1 MNNKYV
7 KVLEIFE
14 KNLRNKNYS
23 DNTIILYISYV
34 KKFLYTINKDA
45 YNLTT
50 KELLTYLL
58 TYKYSSISQQN
69 QIISSV
75 KLYYKY
81 ILNKHDIH
89 LNKIERPKKER
100 HLPRIID
107 SDDLNNKLNNISNK
121 KHQAILSL
129 AFATG
134 MRVSEVCNL
143 KMKNIDSKRM
153 LIFIENGKFKKDRYV
168 PFSKNIL
175 QLLRIYWKEYKTKD
189 YLFSG
194 QNNQKYSTESCEK
207 IYKKY
212 IDNNSSFHSL
222 RHSYAT
228 FLLENGTDIRIIQ
241 KLLGHSNI
249 KTTEIY
255 THVSIKNLNK
265 INLPL

>member
-175 QLLRIYWKEYKTKD
+175 QLLRIYWKEYKTKE
-189 YLFSG
+189 
-194 QNNQKYSTESCEK
+194 KYSTKSCEK
-207 IYKKY
+207 IFYKLK
-212 IDNNSSFHSL
+212 NNIFIWKTRKNRLKNNLKKQLNYLKIYKSL
-222 RHSYAT
+222 
-228 FLLENGTDIRIIQ
+228 
-241 KLLGHSNI
+241 
-249 KTTEIY
+249 
-255 THVSIKNLNK
+255 VMMKNK
-265 INLPL
+265 KC

>member
-1 MNNKYV
+1 MNVFKYKIV
-7 KVLEIFE
+7 EIYK
-14 KNLRNKNYS
+14 KNLIVKNYS
-23 DNTIILYISYV
+23 KNTIDTYV
-34 KKFLYTINKDA
+34 GYVDKFLNDMNKNP
-45 YNLTT
+45 YHLTT
-50 KELLTYLL
+50 KELLYYLL
-58 TYKYSSISQQN
+58 NYKYTSISQQN
-69 QIISSV
+69 QIISSI
-75 KLYYKY
+75 KLFYKY
-81 ILNKHDIH
+81 ILDKRDIH
-89 LNKIERPKKER
+89 LDKIERPKKER

-107 SDDLNNKLNNISNK
+107 TNELIKKINNISNI

-143 KMKNIDSKRM
+143 KIKNIDSKRM
-153 LIFIENGKFKKDRYV
+153 LIFIENSKFKKDRYV

-175 QLLRIYWKEYKTKD
+175 QLLRIYWKEFKTKE

-194 QNNQKYSTESCEK
+194 QNNPTYSTESCEK

-212 IDNNSSFHSL
+212 IDSSSSFHSL